1 METMQ
6 HTSRL
11 IINGDDFGLTEGIN
25 KAIEQ
30 LHGRGRLN
38 STSLVVNTTW
48 SEDAIEIA
56 RGAPDLRL
64 GVHLNLSTGKPL
76 SNSNSV
82 NTLVRR
88 DGRFFD
94 MPAFLS
100 RFLAGRINIGEVELE
115 LQTQIEKALD
125 GGLQPSHLDSHMH
138 FHAVP
143 ALAELVNKLANTY
156 GIFTVR
162 NPNLSAFLMP
172 SPGRERQ
179 LLEAIYGACG
189 RILSRTQAALDKRNQ
204 GLTTMNLQSDQ
215 LIYLRSFLR
224 SGSDPDALFQ
234 ACIDQ
239 LDGRSL
245 EIIAHPSEEDV
256 NLSSVSNYVGGR
268 QREFSYLK
276 GDSFNSLLEANQL
289 TVI

>member
-30 LHGRGRLN
+30 LHHQGRLN

-179 LLEAIYGACG
+179 LLEVIYGACG

-245 EIIAHPSEEDV
+245 EVIAHPSEEDV